1 MPTLGSAY
9 VCRRAKSAY
18 EPLEHFFDHGA
29 CFLVRDCKFFYL
41 LGKVIV
47 NNQIYGFLGFR
58 CSGLMITSARCIG
71 YSQRFLKRGVFG
83 VVPCSFGGRTG

>member
-9 VCRRAKSAY
+9 VCRRAKSTY
-18 EPLEHFFDHGA
+18 ELLEHFFDHGA
-29 CFLVRDCKFFYL
+29 CFLVRDCKCFYL

-47 NNQIYGFLGFR
+47 NNQNLPFWVVVG
-58 CSGLMITSARCIG
+58 SGPMILSARCIG
-71 YSQRFLKRGVFG
+71 YSQRFLQRGVLG